1 MDARISIPSELEQP
15 LQIYLAENPN
25 QTLSGLVQE
34 LLENKL
40 KPKHN
45 KILDLIGFVDSRAT
59 KPRSPETIAQ
69 DRLERPEDEPIK
81 QGFDRR

>member
-1 MDARISIPSELEQP
+1 MEANISIPSELEQR
-15 LQIYLAENPN
+15 LQTYLAENPK

-45 KILDLIGFVDSRAT
+45 KILDLIGFVDSRAS
-59 KPRSPETIAQ
+59 KPRTPEEIVQ
-69 DRLERPEDEPIK
+69 DTLERPEDEPIK